1 MAIELADLREILLS
15 LREVEE
21 CVGGNLLILGS
32 AEVHVSADEYK
43 ALVAETGFL
52 SHSFPD
58 KLTPFSLGE
67 ALGFKLTETL
77 DINGEATITHD
88 LMLPTPASLCD
99 KYHMIIDA
107 GVLFWCFNPGLALN
121 NIYSMLRLDGIAVHI
136 TAVSGFYGRGYYNIH
151 PKLLDDFYRLNG
163 CRYIRGIFR
172 QRQISIS
179 RWDRVKRRIFLIFGY
194 HTTPRFIDPPDK
206 FGFVN
211 LSFLAGEGYTFGE
224 SGNDLLSPIFI
235 PNDVIGALIFQK
247 GLHPTLV
254 EPALI

>member
-15 LREVEE
+15 LKGLEE
-21 CVGGNLLILGS
+21 YVGGNLMILGS

-43 ALVAETGFL
+43 ALVAETGFF

-77 DINGEATITHD
+77 DINGEASITHD
-88 LMLPTPASLCD
+88 LMLPIPASLCD

-107 GVLFWCFNPGLALN
+107 GVLFWCFNPGLALD

-151 PKLLDDFYRLNG
+151 PKLLDDVYRLNG
-163 CRYIRGIFR
+163 CRFIRGIFR
-172 QRQISIS
+172 QRQLSTS
-179 RWDRVKRRIFLIFGY
+179 RWGRFKRRASLIFGGQAES
-194 HTTPRFIDPPDK
+194 RFINPPAE
-206 FGFVN
+206 FGCVN
-211 LSFLAGEGYTFGE
+211 LSFLTG
-224 SGNDLLSPIFI
+224 
-235 PNDVIGALIFQK
+235 NDVIGTLIFQK
-247 GLHPTLV
+247 GLHPKLV
-254 EPALI
+254 EPVLI